1 MTQAE
6 NVVAYLWS
14 VLPDGATNSEIA
26 ESLGIGSHQ
35 IVFMITRD
43 LMRRGLIRGDR
54 EGRTWTFYGVE
65 DPAALLAG
73 RARWPR
79 GAEWSGGTMSPA
91 GFEALAGRR
100 LSERYGVALSPG
112 SVSGVHKR
120 FDFVSPDRQVIGDA
134 KYYTLVGG
142 VALPPAKFSIIAEHV
157 WLLEKTRA
165 PSTFLV
171 FGNDRRVPSLWLE
184 RYGNLAR
191 AVAFYFLTDE
201 GGLDLL
207 TPPR

>member
-26 ESLGIGSHQ
+26 ESFGIGSHQ

-112 SVSGVHKR
+112 SVSGVHSDSILCR
-120 FDFVSPDRQVIGDA
+120 PTDRSSGTRSITRSSAASLCRPPNSQSSLSMFGFWRRLGHRA
-134 KYYTLVGG
+134 HSSCSGTTGG
-142 VALPPAKFSIIAEHV
+142 SLRYGSNGMAT
-157 WLLEKTRA
+157 WRA
-165 PSTFLV
+165 PSPFTF
-171 FGNDRRVPSLWLE
+171 
-184 RYGNLAR
+184 
-191 AVAFYFLTDE
+191 
-201 GGLDLL
+201 
-207 TPPR
+207 